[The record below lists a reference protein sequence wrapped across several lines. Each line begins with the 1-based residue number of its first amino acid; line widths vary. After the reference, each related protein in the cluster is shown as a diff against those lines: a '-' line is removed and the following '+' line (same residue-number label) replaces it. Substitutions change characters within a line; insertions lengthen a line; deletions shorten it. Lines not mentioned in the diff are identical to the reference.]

1 MRKVQR
7 DTNSGQVKV
16 NSQQVKPK
24 KILMRKL
31 LKALKPAIKRQL
43 IKTIG
48 SRKPAR
54 ESMGLRAD
62 ISTEGF
68 LKEKKS

>member
-7 DTNSGQVKV
+7 GTNSGKVKV

-31 LKALKPAIKRQL
+31 LKAFKLAIKRQL

-54 ESMGLRAD
+54 ESMG
-62 ISTEGF
+62 
-68 LKEKKS
+68 